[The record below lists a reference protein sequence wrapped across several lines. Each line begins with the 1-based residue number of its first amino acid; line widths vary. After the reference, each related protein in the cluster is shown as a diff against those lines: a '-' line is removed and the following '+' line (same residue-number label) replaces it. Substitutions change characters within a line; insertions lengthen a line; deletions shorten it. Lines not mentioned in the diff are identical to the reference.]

1 MGSAECA
8 RVAAYASAPLHL
20 SARVRARPG
29 ALDSASPMGG
39 ESRISTDDVRH
50 VARLARIA
58 MPESR
63 VETMAADLRA
73 IVSHIDKLSSADVDG
88 LEPMAHPSATVN
100 RLADDEPEPGMPL
113 EDLLRNAPDVEG
125 DFLAVPKVIGGDSA

>member
-1 MGSAECA
+1 MSG
-8 RVAAYASAPLHL
+8 
-20 SARVRARPG
+20 
-29 ALDSASPMGG
+29 D
-39 ESRISTDDVRH
+39 SRISAQDVRH

-58 MPESR
+58 LPESR
-63 VETMAADLRA
+63 VESMAADLRA
-73 IVSHIDKLSSADVDG
+73 IVAHIDRLSSADVEG

-100 RLADDEPEPGMPL
+100 RLADDIPGPSMPI